1 MFYVLLALAVFA
13 GLLAVYALF
22 KAIWYT
28 VKMFAFRIRLGRLK
42 AQGLALEFKRPFY
55 KMLFGKKG
63 ETDFIVSNKRERYAV
78 SVISFVS
85 THGRWNIEQAQDG
98 YYVEVRRYNRIF
110 FNLYVNTGTEPEHS
124 KDYRR
129 ETRFIRSRLY
139 LSPEETSDGKRVL
152 LIHPRPKLLT
162 YTDTRFRYL
171 GAGDS
176 VFGYQI
182 LYAPDL
188 FEALK

>member
-13 GLLAVYALF
+13 GLLAIYALF
-22 KAIWYT
+22 KGIWYA

-85 THGRWNIEQAQDG
+85 T
-98 YYVEVRRYNRIF
+98 
-110 FNLYVNTGTEPEHS
+110 L
-124 KDYRR
+124 
-129 ETRFIRSRLY
+129 
-139 LSPEETSDGKRVL
+139 
-152 LIHPRPKLLT
+152 
-162 YTDTRFRYL
+162 
-171 GAGDS
+171 
-176 VFGYQI
+176 
-182 LYAPDL
+182 
-188 FEALK
+188 

>member
-22 KAIWYT
+22 KVIWYT
-28 VKMFAFRIRLGRLK
+28 VKMLAFRFKLGRLK

-55 KMLFGKKG
+55 KMIFGKKG
-63 ETDFIVSNKRERYAV
+63 ETHFIVSNKRERYAV

-85 THGRWNIEQAQDG
+85 TRGRWNIEQAQDG

-110 FNLYVNTGTEPEHS
+110 FNLYVNTGTEPEYS

-129 ETRFIRSRLY
+129 ESRLIRSRLH
-139 LSPEETSDGKRVL
+139 LSPEETSGGKRVL

-176 VFGYQI
+176 VSGYQI

>member
-13 GLLAVYALF
+13 VLLAFYALC
-22 KAIWYT
+22 KVIWYT
-28 VKMFAFRIRLGRLK
+28 VKMVVLRFKLGKLK
-42 AQGLALEFKRPFY
+42 SKGLALEFKRPFY
-55 KMLFGKKG
+55 KMIFGKKG

-85 THGRWNIEQAQDG
+85 TRGRWNIEQAQDHP
-98 YYVEVRRYNRIF
+98 YIEVRRYNRIF
-110 FNLYVNTGTEPEHS
+110 YNLYQNSGTEPEHS

-129 ETRFIRSRLY
+129 ETRLIRSRLY
-139 LSPEETSDGKRVL
+139 VSPEEASGDNRVL
-152 LIHPRPKLLT
+152 LIHPRPRLLT

-171 GAGDS
+171 GSGDS

>member
-13 GLLAVYALF
+13 GLLAFYALC
-22 KAIWYT
+22 KVIWYT
-28 VKMFAFRIRLGRLK
+28 VKMLVFRFKLGKLK
-42 AQGLALEFKRPFY
+42 SNGLALEFKRPFY
-55 KMLFGKKG
+55 KMIFGKKG
-63 ETDFIVSNKRERYAV
+63 ETDFIVSDKRERYAV

-85 THGRWNIEQAQDG
+85 TRGRWNIEQAQDHP
-98 YYVEVRRYNRIF
+98 YIEVRRYNRIF
-110 FNLYVNTGTEPEHS
+110 YNLYENSGTEPEHS

-129 ETRFIRSRLY
+129 ETRLLRTRLY
-139 LSPEETSDGKRVL
+139 VSPEETSGEKRVL
-152 LIHPRPKLLT
+152 LIHPKPRLLT

-171 GAGDS
+171 GMGDS

>member
-13 GLLAVYALF
+13 VLLAFYALC
-22 KAIWYT
+22 KVIWYT
-28 VKMFAFRIRLGRLK
+28 VKMVVFRFKLGRLK

-55 KMLFGKKG
+55 KMIFGKKG

-78 SVISFVS
+78 SVISFIS
-85 THGRWNIEQAQDG
+85 TRGRWNIEQTRDHP
-98 YYVEVRRYNRIF
+98 YIEVRRYNRIF
-110 FNLYVNTGTEPEHS
+110 YNLYHNSGTEPEHS

-129 ETRFIRSRLY
+129 ETRLIRRRLY
-139 LSPEETSDGKRVL
+139 VSSEEASGDKRVL
-152 LIHPRPKLLT
+152 LMHPRPKLLT

-176 VFGYQI
+176 VLGYQI
-182 LYAPDL
+182 MYASDL

>member
-13 GLLAVYALF
+13 VLLAVYALC
-22 KAIWYT
+22 KVIWYT
-28 VKMFAFRIRLGRLK
+28 IKMLVFRFKLGKLK
-42 AQGLALEFKRPFY
+42 SKGLALEFKRPFY
-55 KMLFGKKG
+55 KMIFGKKG

-85 THGRWNIEQAQDG
+85 TRGRWNIEQGRDDP
-98 YYVEVRRYNRIF
+98 YIEVRRYNRIF
-110 FNLYVNTGTEPEHS
+110 FNLYQNSGTEPEHS

-129 ETRFIRSRLY
+129 ETRWIRRRLY
-139 LSPEETSDGKRVL
+139 VSPEEACSDKRVL
-152 LIHPRPKLLT
+152 LMHPRPKLLT

-182 LYAPDL
+182 MYASDL
-188 FEALK
+188 FDALK

>member
-13 GLLAVYALF
+13 CLLGLYAIY
-22 KAIWYT
+22 KVIWYA
-28 VKMFAFRIRLGRLK
+28 VKMLVLRMKLK
-42 AQGLALEFKRPFY
+42 KCKSDGLSVEFKRPFY
-55 KMLFGKKG
+55 KTVFGKKG

-85 THGRWNIEQAQDG
+85 THGRWNFERAQDDT
-98 YYVEVRRYNRIF
+98 YIEARRYNRIF
-110 FNLYVNTGTEPEHS
+110 YNLYVNTGTEPEHS

-129 ETRFIRSRLY
+129 ETRFSRNRLY
-139 LSPEETSDGKRVL
+139 VSPEEASGDKRVL

-176 VFGYQI
+176 IFGYQI
-182 LYAPDL
+182 MYASDF